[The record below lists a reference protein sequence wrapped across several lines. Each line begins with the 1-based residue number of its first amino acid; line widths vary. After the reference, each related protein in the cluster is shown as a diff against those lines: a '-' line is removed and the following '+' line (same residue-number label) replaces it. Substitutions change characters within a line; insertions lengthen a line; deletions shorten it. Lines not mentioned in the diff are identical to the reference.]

1 MAQIQYDTGHLDR
14 AEQASRLALER
25 DTSKIPEVQLLLVN
39 IYRWRGEKAK
49 LALELQAY
57 LANAPEVNMPR
68 PPVLRWK
75 RSCTSRDPF
84 SSLDDEQM
92 P

>member
-1 MAQIQYDTGHLDR
+1 MHPERGEQYYAMAQIQYDTGHLDR

-25 DTSKIPEVQLLLVN
+25 DTSKIP
-39 IYRWRGEKAK
+39 
-49 LALELQAY
+49 
-57 LANAPEVNMPR
+57 
-68 PPVLRWK
+68 
-75 RSCTSRDPF
+75 SCTSRDPF